1 MSLIGRELLEEG
13 LINLE
18 RWFFFK
24 KGFLGR
30 GFIRGGLFQRVLIQ
44 EGASL
49 RRDYFERD
57 LLTGAY

>member
-1 MSLIGRELLEEG
+1 MV
-13 LINLE
+13 
-18 RWFFFK
+18 FFK

-57 LLTGAY
+57 LLTGAYETVYLRRGLI